1 MTQKSDLLYD
11 LILLARP
18 IHQQV
23 EAAIAAMLSETT
35 VTVRMRAVLEQLE
48 NLETATVPQVAKQL
62 GIQRQYVQVMMNEV
76 EAAGLVKK
84 QVNPAH
90 KRSVLFELSSAGKN
104 VITQI
109 RKAEMAVVESISQE
123 LTFDSVNKAHQVAEH
138 VLEGFR
144 NLNESLK
151 A

>member
-1 MTQKSDLLYD
+1 MTQKSELLYD

-23 EAAIAAMLSETT
+23 DAAIAAMLSETT

-48 NLETATVPQVAKQL
+48 SLETATVPQVAKQL
-62 GIQRQYVQVMMNEV
+62 EIQRQYVQVMMNEV

-90 KRSVLFELSSAGKN
+90 KRSVLFGLSSAGKN
-104 VITQI
+104 VIAQI
-109 RKAEMAVVESISQE
+109 RKAEMAVVESISHE

-144 NLNESLK
+144 SLNESLK
-151 A
+151 T